1 MMAKKAAPETHAE
14 YIAQFP
20 LPVRT
25 HLKELR
31 ALIRKLAPQAKE
43 RISYGIAA
51 FEWNGPLVY
60 IAGFK
65 NHVSFFPTSS
75 GVSPFKS
82 ELKGFKTSRGTIQF
96 PLDQPLP
103 LRLISQIVHYRMK
116 ELRHPRTG
124 RGLCDADAVK
134 KFDTSGLSE
143 EFSVLAKPAQRALVN
158 AGVLTVVALS
168 KKSEAEVR
176 AFHGMGPKAVVELK
190 LILKS
195 HGRKFPKPNPA

>member
-1 MMAKKAAPETHAE
+1 MKAKIAAPKTHAE
-14 YIAQFP
+14 YISQFP

-25 HLKELR
+25 RLKELR
-31 ALIRKLAPQAKE
+31 ALIRKLAPQVKE
-43 RISYGIAA
+43 KISYGIAA

-75 GVSPFKS
+75 GVSAFQS
-82 ELKGFKTSRGTIQF
+82 QLKGYKTSRGTIQF

-103 LRLISQIVHYRMK
+103 LRLITQIVRYRMK
-116 ELRHPRTG
+116 ELRHLRTG

-134 KFDTSGLSE
+134 KFDTAGLE
-143 EFSVLAKPAQRALVN
+143 EVFSVLAKPAQRALVN
-158 AGVLTVVALS
+158 AGVLTVKALS

-176 AFHGMGPKAVVELK
+176 AFHGMGPKALLELRR
-190 LILKS
+190 ILKTQ
-195 HGRKFPKPNPA
+195 GRKFRGA